1 MGYSPA
7 GGVTVGQAGGPPFTS
22 SPALFTYSNFNSG
35 AYQTLYYGVN
45 YVANVAQSNVPSP
58 GNMAFQGYNPST
70 GILAWTS
77 TQNWIFTNTISLATV
92 STQTQFIVQIQP
104 FTGTPGFL

>member
-7 GGVTVGQAGGPPFTS
+7 GGVTVGQAGGPPYTS

-35 AYQTLYYGVN
+35 AYQSLYYGMN
-45 YVANVAQSNVPSP
+45 YVVNVAQSDVLNP

-77 TQNWIFTNTISLATV
+77 TQN
-92 STQTQFIVQIQP
+92 
-104 FTGTPGFL
+104 